1 MIYLKTYETYFY
13 EFEQDLKYNFENQI
27 PFNSDNILSM
37 LIEGYIQNIDDPEI
51 KKEIEEHWNNVNEG
65 FDWIKKKGAEFT
77 QELSKKSEKAW
88 IWIKKKG
95 EEALQLIKDVLAKMD
110 SVGANILK
118 NLKNKL
124 FSSYVKSEEFAKK
137 VKKTNQPK
145 LKQELSDVKELVQF
159 YTDKFIKLLKDATG
173 KALVG
178 LFGKKE
184 LVTEKVTVG
193 KLFKKILS
201 TVEKIPP
208 FSWLNSIAH
217 LAEKGFNKTFEGLS
231 KLSKNLGGPEARVP
245 LIAGLL
251 GILFEYK
258 FKGGF
263 KAGVLKPVAK
273 LLGADPAIGT
283 FITVVSIIAT
293 VIAGIHAIDTLA
305 GHKLLG
311 AH

>member
-1 MIYLKTYETYFY
+1 MNYIKTYENYFNQ
-13 EFEQDLKYNFENQI
+13 FEKDLKYNFENQI
-27 PFNSDNILSM
+27 SFDHNTIMSQL
-37 LIEGYIQNIDDPEI
+37 LEGYINNIEDQEI
-51 KKEIEEHWNNVNEG
+51 KREIENFYNVNENINEG

-77 QELSKKSEKAW
+77 KELSNKSQKAW
-88 IWIKKKG
+88 QWIKKKS
-95 EEALQLIKDVLAKMD
+95 EESLQIIKDVLTKMD
-110 SVGANILK
+110 SVGVNILK

-124 FSSYVKSEEFAKK
+124 FTSYVKSEAFVKK
-137 VKKTNQPK
+137 VKNSEQSK
-145 LKQELSDVKELVQF
+145 LKQELSDIKNLVQF
-159 YTDKFIKLLKDATG
+159 YTDKFIKLIKDAAG

-193 KLFKKILS
+193 KLFKHILS
-201 TVEKIPP
+201 IVEKIPP

-231 KLSKNLGGPEARVP
+231 NLSKKMGGPEAQVP

-258 FKGGF
+258 FKDGF

-273 LLGADPAIGT
+273 LLGADPTIAT
-283 FITVVSIIAT
+283 FIT
-293 VIAGIHAIDTLA
+293 LF
-305 GHKLLG
+305 LLLLQ
-311 AH
+311 